1 MVTIINFLIVVI
13 FTISIFFMS
22 CLGAK
27 QFIKKII
34 ETWKKLGGGND
45 RDDEEIK
52 FYLSKCNLCK
62 REFIFTS
69 KSDVKMNKIVKDGET
84 ITLCSDCYEKLFN
97 NNHEKK
103 EVVVD
108 KRLKEL
114 LGKIK
119 TID

>member
-1 MVTIINFLIVVI
+1 MVTIINFLIVII
-13 FTISIFFMS
+13 FIVSIFLMCCF
-22 CLGAK
+22 GAK
-27 QFIKKII
+27 EFAKHII
-34 ETWKKLGGGND
+34 ETWKNFFND
-45 RDDEEIK
+45 ERDNEEIRL
-52 FYLSKCNLCK
+52 YLSKCNLCK
-62 REFIFTS
+62 KEFIFTS

-119 TID
+119 SD